1 MSLFLHDY
9 TLSEPQKVLGK
20 EIIGHRLWRVIPRQ
34 NKLFSAAVPVEWEKN
49 MEEARDLAFTY
60 IMGYHAF
67 KTKEGLLKYYLPT
80 LYGPGTKF
88 IIGTVWMWGEVIE
101 HRFGYRSEYVAIRS
115 LDAYYK
121 AVHVGLGFIVYKEV
135 KWGFRK
141 YFLMK
146 RLRKYY
152 GVENATVD
160 DLERENHPLREEPV

>member
-1 MSLFLHDY
+1 MSLFLHG
-9 TLSEPQKVLGK
+9 TLSEPQKILGK

-34 NKLFSAAVPVEWEKN
+34 NKLFSSAVYIKWEKN
-49 MEEARDLAFTY
+49 MEKARTIWYHKDYTVVPPY

-67 KTKEGLLKYYLPT
+67 KTKERLLEYYLPILCWPNT
-80 LYGPGTKF
+80 RF

-115 LDAYYK
+115 LDTYYK
-121 AVHVGLGFIVYKEV
+121 GHKKV
-135 KWGFRK
+135 KWGFNK

-152 GVENATVD
+152 DINATVD
-160 DLERENHPLREEPV
+160 DLERKNNYPHSEEPV